1 MELKYEKL
9 MELFKD
15 EAVAQKLMACSAE
28 EAGEILKSQYGLE
41 FTTEEL
47 DEVAAGIRTG
57 LTEESGDELNA
68 DQLEQVVGG
77 GKSAAYYTGYYIGKG
92 IKAVGAGIGIAA
104 GLVALG
110 VVSW

>member
-15 EAVAQKLMACSAE
+15 GAIAQKLMACSAE
-28 EAGEILKSQYGLE
+28 EAVVILKEQYGLE
-41 FTTEEL
+41 FTAEEL
-47 DEVAAGIRTG
+47 DEVAAGIRAG
-57 LTEESGDELNA
+57 LAEESSDELNV

-77 GKSAAYYTGYYIGKG
+77 GKSAAYNTGYYIGKG
-92 IKAVGAGIGIAA
+92 IKAVGAGIGIVG

-110 VVSW
+110 VISW

>member
-1 MELKYEKL
+1 MELRYEKL

-15 EAVAQKLMACSAE
+15 GTVAQKLMACSAE
-28 EAGEILKSQYGLE
+28 EAVEILKNQYSLE

-47 DEVAAGIRTG
+47 DEVAAGIRAG
-57 LTEESGDELNA
+57 LAEESNDELNM

-92 IKAVGAGIGIAA
+92 IKAVGAGISIAA

-110 VVSW
+110 VISW